1 MKFSDFGNKFA
12 EHCGIRQLMDDLG
25 EAMLHGHEVMM
36 LGGGNPAYIPEVQ
49 QYFRQAMVDI
59 LQQGDHFEHLIGD
72 YDAPQ
77 GNADFVQALVTLF
90 NSTYGWDLHPGNI
103 AICNGSQH
111 AFFLLFNLFG
121 GLRQGQNRRIL
132 LPMTPEYIG
141 YSDQGLSEQLFTA
154 RKPTISY
161 GEERFFKYHID
172 PSQLNVGPD
181 TAAICVSRPTN
192 PTGNVLT
199 NEEILILS
207 ELAKKH
213 SLPLIIDNAYGM
225 PFPSIIF
232 NDVTPV
238 WEPHIVLSMSLSKLG
253 LPGVRTGIIIANE
266 TIINAI
272 TNLNAVL
279 ALSIGSFGPT
289 LTCNAI
295 SSGEIL
301 KLSQQVIRPFYQQ
314 RAEQAVSW
322 VDEAMTGYPCQ
333 IHQPEG
339 AIFLWLWFPELPIS
353 SQTLYERLK
362 QRNVLVIPGHHF
374 FPGLE
379 QNWPHQHECI
389 RITYSQD
396 PQIVKAGIGIISEE
410 IKRAYDEV
418 SADSPSRRSL

>member
-1 MKFSDFGNKFA
+1 MKFSDFGNKFT
-12 EHCGIRQLMDDLG
+12 EHCGIRLLMDDLG
-25 EAMLHGHEVMM
+25 DAMHHGEDIMM

-49 QYFRQAMVDI
+49 QHFRQAMYRI
-59 LQQGDHFEHLIGD
+59 LQQGNHFEHMLGD

-77 GNADFVQALVTLF
+77 GNADFIQALVTLF
-90 NSTYGWDLHPGNI
+90 NRHYNWNLGTENI
-103 AICNGSQH
+103 AISNGSQH

-141 YSDQGLSEQLFTA
+141 YSDLGLAEQLFTA
-154 RKPTISY
+154 RKPTIIR

-172 PSQLNVGPD
+172 PSQLNVD
-181 TAAICVSRPTN
+181 QNTAAICVSRPTN

-199 NEEILILS
+199 NGEIQILS

-232 NDVTPV
+232 NEVTPV

-266 TIINAI
+266 TIINTIA
-272 TNLNAVL
+272 NLNAVL
-279 ALSIGSFGPT
+279 ALSIGSIGPT
-289 LTCNAI
+289 LACELIQT
-295 SSGEIL
+295 GEIL
-301 KLSQQVIRPFYQQ
+301 SLSQEVIRPFYQQ
-314 RAEQAVSW
+314 RAEQAVRW
-322 VDEAMTGYPCQ
+322 VDEAMGDCPCL

-339 AIFLWLWFPELPIS
+339 AIFLWLWFPDLPIS

-362 QRNVLVIPGHHF
+362 RRNVLVIPGHHF

-379 QNWPHQHECI
+379 EAWQHKHECI

-396 PQIVKAGIGIISEE
+396 PEVVRQGIGIISEE
-410 IKRAYDEV
+410 VKCAYDEG
-418 SADSPSRRSL
+418 SADWPSRRSL